1 MNLAQQSNRIAEELV
16 YSYKPSLLG
25 APWEFRLT
33 PTELVWEVGRHSGR
47 VLYRNIRMVRLVYRP
62 TTMQSSRFLAEIWS
76 QDNPKL
82 TIASVSWRSMLEQE
96 RQDAAYRN
104 FVTVLH
110 RHIGEAGDNARLV
123 SGTPGFI
130 YWPGLGV
137 FALVALA
144 MAALIA
150 QALWTQSLGGAAIVA
165 GFLAV
170 LLWQVGQYLSRNRP
184 GRYRSDV
191 LPRRLLPRG

>member
-1 MNLAQQSNRIAEELV
+1 MNQAQQPGEQPV

-33 PTELVWEVGRHSGR
+33 PTGLAWEVGRNSGR
-47 VLYRNIRMVRLVYRP
+47 VLYQNIRMVRLVFRP
-62 TTMQSSRFLAEIWS
+62 TTLQSRRFLAEIWS

-104 FVTVLH
+104 FVTALH
-110 RHIGEAGDNARLV
+110 WHIGEAGNNARLV
-123 SGTPGFI
+123 SGKPGFI
-130 YWPGLGV
+130 YWPGLAV
-137 FALVALA
+137 FAVVALGLG
-144 MAALIA
+144 ALML
-150 QALWTQSLGGAAIVA
+150 QALWTQSLWGAAIVA

-170 LLWQVGQYLSRNRP
+170 FLWQVGEYFRRNRP
-184 GRYRSDV
+184 GRYSSDA
-191 LPRRLLPRG
+191 LPRQLLPRG